1 MRRIYQYRDRTGAD
15 QFGRKLS
22 AGIER
27 GEADALAVEAARGAV
42 KDYWG
47 LIAHFAH
54 VLEPSRCA
62 SLLSSNHSLSYR
74 TLDTCSADEMLV

>member
-1 MRRIYQYRDRTGAD
+1 MRRIYQYRDREGAD
-15 QFGRKLS
+15 QFGRKLR

-27 GEADALAVEAARGAV
+27 GDADALAVEAARGGV

-54 VLEPSRCA
+54 VIEPSQCVP
-62 SLLSSNHSLSYR
+62 
-74 TLDTCSADEMLV
+74 CSPSPRPMRPPITRFFYT